1 MYRFYQILHFVLK
14 NYLNFKL
21 YENML
26 ILFYDLFSCLI
37 KYNFV
42 LGFMYITSHLHVI
55 KDSWI
60 LFFLF
65 NRFFY
70 FSNFQ
75 IPQISNCECFLTMG
89 NQSTSFQK
97 KNHQNSIIKRV
108 FNLVIYNITPFD
120 VNVVQVQRSFIK
132 TKTQNN
138 FFPIFILNSSTLILI
153 I

>member
-1 MYRFYQILHFVLK
+1 
-14 NYLNFKL
+14 
-21 YENML
+21 
-26 ILFYDLFSCLI
+26 
-37 KYNFV
+37 
-42 LGFMYITSHLHVI
+42 
-55 KDSWI
+55 
-60 LFFLF
+60 
-65 NRFFY
+65 
-70 FSNFQ
+70 
-75 IPQISNCECFLTMG
+75 MG